1 MNVWLGFKNSKHNDA
16 YVSDFPTRLKR
27 KFIIGL
33 IINGW
38 FALCFV
44 IQRITLSTA
53 PLSFSEQWAFIKIA
67 ISLFWIIG
75 IFSIRLKLEKFRK
88 YHKLIFIIFDIVQC
102 CVALNFYPILSSG
115 SEKSAGIQQ
124 TTITWSSGLNYIAAV
139 LLIESWQIRVA
150 HVFSQVLLFLVY
162 IGSVEK
168 IGAPVL
174 IFLINAFLMYAS
186 FFYIREK
193 FTRMEFLEKR
203 KMYENSEAVKSIL
216 DDITEGIVIINKQKK
231 ILYLNQPVQ
240 KMLKLNQHETT
251 DDIFSRIRIKSVISS
266 GMPKSPLLE
275 KTEKTFQ
282 QVLLWFRSSS

>member
-1 MNVWLGFKNSKHNDA
+1 MNVWLGFKNSKHYDA
-16 YVSDFPTRLKR
+16 YVSNFPTRVKR

-33 IINGW
+33 IVNGS
-38 FALCFV
+38 FAVSV
-44 IQRITLSTA
+44 IAQRIALGAKPT
-53 PLSFSEQWAFIKIA
+53 SFAEKWALTKIS
-67 ISLFWIIG
+67 ISLLWIIG
-75 IFSIRLKLEKFRK
+75 VFSIRLKLEKFKK
-88 YHKLIFIIFDIVQC
+88 YHKLIFFLFDIVQSC
-102 CVALNFYPILSSG
+102 AAFNFHPIVSMG
-115 SEKSAGIQQ
+115 KVAGIQPS
-124 TTITWSSGLNYIAAV
+124 TITWISGLHYVAAL
-139 LLIESWQIRVA
+139 LLIESWKIRVV

-162 IGSVEK
+162 IESVEK
-168 IGAPVL
+168 ITIPVL
-174 IFLINAFLMYAS
+174 VFLIIAFLMFSS
-186 FFYIREK
+186 FFYFREK

-203 KMYENSEAVKSIL
+203 KMYEDSEAVKSIL